1 MNVINKLRRL
11 CQHSF
16 RKCYGFLVSFSFA
29 SCGKNFSPDPAL
41 KIRGAKNITIGDSFT
56 TLGNAYLFANDG
68 VLEIGNNL
76 SLNTNVHIGASF
88 GKIII
93 KNNVSIGPNVV
104 LRSADHGT
112 THGTLI
118 NKQPHVGGS
127 IIINDDVWIAS
138 NAVILK
144 NVELGEGCVVA
155 AGAVVTKD
163 VPPYSI
169 VGGIPAKVLRSRNCM
184 TRE

>member
-1 MNVINKLRRL
+1 MDVINKLLRL
-11 CQHSF
+11 FKHLF
-16 RKCYGFLVSFSFA
+16 RKSYGFLVSFSFA
-29 SCGKNFSPDPAL
+29 SCGKNFSPHPSL
-41 KIRGAKNITIGDSFT
+41 TITGAKNIRIGDNFSS
-56 TLGNAYLFANDG
+56 LGITYLFANDG
-68 VLEIGNNL
+68 ILEIGDNL

-88 GKIII
+88 GKIVI

-112 THGTLI
+112 APGKLI
-118 NKQPHVGGS
+118 NKQPHVGGT
-127 IIINDDVWIAS
+127 IIIHDDVWIAS

-169 VGGIPAKVLRSRNCM
+169 VGGIPAKFLRSRND
-184 TRE
+184 